1 MDCSTPGFPVLHH
14 FPELAQTHVHWLRD
28 AIQPSFPLSSP
39 SPAFN
44 LSPYHGLLQWASSSK
59 WVVKVFE
66 LQLQHR
72 SFQWIF
78 RVISF
83 RIGWFDLLAVQQTLK
98 SLLQSHNLKASILQ
112 YSVSFKAQLSHP
124 YKDIEYR
131 ESGKRSYR
139 GNWSRSYSLLCN
151 TMSLAF
157 TKWKRNPLEHF
168 K

>member
-44 LSPYHGLLQWASSSK
+44 LSQYHGLLQWASSSK

-131 ESGKRSYR
+131 RVVKEVTEVTGPDLTVFYAIQ
-139 GNWSRSYSLLCN
+139 WVWHLLN
-151 TMSLAF
+151 G
-157 TKWKRNPLEHF
+157 REIH
-168 K
+168 